1 MRFAPLCFTACML
14 GLAVECIRE
23 ASDSPSDIMVT
34 VAPEPTSKPQPPR
47 LPNPRSDRASERLR
61 RPHPSAGVE
70 FEGIQL
76 ARADGI
82 LDELESNLSV
92 VQIQNVLEMPAT
104 ACQSIEIIP
113 EQGSLSS
120 AYEIHGQAVRDFVNQ
135 SGFGF
140 MRGPSPELPVIER
153 VELVSLLLLEDP
165 CVYVLHERPTPLHSR
180 LARRRPLDEFE
191 LRSLDA
197 IREGTDLVWTREAPK
212 RLFGAI
218 RADRHCLECHTEAR
232 ENDLLGALTYFMK
245 LPIEE
250 LKSPWSQTPSE

>member
-23 ASDSPSDIMVT
+23 VGDSPPDFIVK
-34 VAPEPTSKPQPPR
+34 VAPEPTRMPQPPR

-70 FEGIQL
+70 FEGIQI
-76 ARADGI
+76 ARAEWV
-82 LDELESNLSV
+82 LDDLDSNLSV
-92 VQIQNVLEMPAT
+92 VQIQNVSEMPAT

-113 EQGSLSS
+113 EQSSLSP
-120 AYEIHGQAVRDFVNQ
+120 AFEIHGQAVRDFVNE

-140 MRGPSPELPVIER
+140 MRGPYTELPVIER
-153 VELVSLLLLEDP
+153 VELVSLLLHEDP

-191 LRSLDA
+191 QRSLNA
-197 IREGTDLVWTREAPK
+197 IREGTDLVWTREAPT

-218 RADRHCLECHTEAR
+218 RADRHCLECHTGAR
-232 ENDLLGALTYFMK
+232 ENDLLGALTYYLK
-245 LPIEE
+245 LPVNE
-250 LKSPWSQTPSE
+250 LKSPWSKTLTE